1 MKVTFY
7 CNIYKSAFS
16 IVEFYKQDI
25 EILQELGYQVL
36 ITNKY
41 RDIDWSSDLIF
52 IWWWTYAFYPVL
64 NAKLLGKKTIITG
77 TFNYRAPQMPMDYF
91 RRPFWQRCLIKFAMK
106 NSSCNILVSKN
117 EYQQIYHDWKLKNIA
132 YSPHVVE
139 IDKYKPNCSQ
149 REKYLFSII
158 WTGKLNLIRK
168 CLPEI
173 IESVKILVK
182 KNSGFKIFIAGS
194 YGDGFNDVKNL
205 VDKFKLSENI
215 ILLGEISEKEKIKY
229 LQNCMIYLQPSRYE
243 GFGLAIAE
251 AMSCGAPII
260 ASDSGEVKNLVGDAG
275 FLLSGYQPEEIAA
288 AIELL
293 INDSDLRKA
302 YSQKARKRIANKF
315 HFDIRK
321 NDIKKIIAKLFKSL

>member
-7 CNIYKSAFS
+7 CNIYKSALS

-25 EILQELGYQVL
+25 EILQELGCQVL
-36 ITNKY
+36 VTNKY
-41 RDIDWSSDLIF
+41 REIDWSSDLIF

-64 NAKLLGKKTIITG
+64 IAKLLGKKTIITG
-77 TFNYRAPQMPMDYF
+77 TFNYWAPQSPMDYF
-91 RRPFWQRCLIKFAMK
+91 RRPFWQRCLIKFSMK
-106 NSSCNILVSKN
+106 NASCNIMVSKK
-117 EYQQIYHDWKLKNIA
+117 EFQQIKHGWKYKNIS

-139 IDKYKPNCSQ
+139 IDKYKPGFTV

-158 WTGKLNLIRK
+158 WTGKINLIRK

-173 IESVKILVK
+173 IESAKILVK
-182 KNSGFKIFIAGS
+182 KYSAFKLFIAGS
-194 YGDGFNDVKNL
+194 YGDGFNDVKKMIDQL
-205 VDKFKLSENI
+205 KLSENI

-260 ASDSGEVKNLVGDAG
+260 ASDTGEVKNLVGDAG
-275 FLLSGYQPEEIAA
+275 LLLSGYQPEEIVA

-293 INDSDLRKA
+293 INDPDLRTN
-302 YSQKARKRIANKF
+302 YSHKARRRIANKF

-321 NDIKKIIAKLFKSL
+321 NDIKKIIEKLF